1 MPRRGHRPRSS
12 IPSRL
17 SLVPEAFL
25 KNLFTPALVGL
36 ALGLHG
42 SRGLAHES
50 EIRLSPYVW
59 MAGFT
64 GTIGTSSSGGSV
76 PGWSGDRLDATFD
89 SLLENLSITGA
100 AMLNGEWRK
109 GRLSVFGD
117 WAYVRV
123 ESEAASPLRP
133 LYNDVEGEIR
143 GNIVQGNVGWQ
154 VYGNDVTRLDVYG
167 GVRYYDVEVD
177 VTLTEGLFDAAATSG
192 EDTWV
197 DGLVGLRLEH
207 TMDGHWRVLLAGD
220 VGTGGSDYALQ
231 AIAAV
236 GYRLSWGS
244 ITGGWRLLRSDHMTN
259 DFRLDATL
267 SGPFVGATF
276 KF

>member
-1 MPRRGHRPRSS
+1 
-12 IPSRL
+12 
-17 SLVPEAFL
+17 VPEAFL
-25 KNLFTPALVGL
+25 KYLFTPALVGL
-36 ALGLHG
+36 ALGLNG
-42 SRGLAHES
+42 SRVLAQES

-59 MAGFT
+59 IAGYT

-76 PGWSGDRLDATFD
+76 PGWSGERLDATFD
-89 SLLENLSITGA
+89 SLLDNLSITGG

-109 GRLSVFGD
+109 GRLSVFAD

-123 ESEAASPLRP
+123 ESEAASSLRP
-133 LYNDVEGEIR
+133 LYSDVEGEIR
-143 GNIVQGNVGWQ
+143 GNIVQGNVGWE
-154 VYGNDVTRLDVYG
+154 VYGNDVSRLDLYG
-167 GVRYYDVEVD
+167 GVRYYDLEVD
-177 VTLTEGLFDAAATSG
+177 ATLSEGLLDTAATSG

-207 TMDGHWRVLLAGD
+207 TINGRWRVLLAGD

-244 ITGGWRLLRSDHMTN
+244 ITGGWRVLRSDHTTN